1 MSAGS
6 FAAIIAAA
14 GTGSRFSSPDKPKQF
29 FEISGYPIYIWS
41 LLSLSTMDD
50 IDRVVLVSRESL
62 LEEMKATV
70 DSVFARR
77 GLGPYRKKIE
87 LVPGGDTRQD
97 SVRRGLAS
105 LAASPP
111 EFVLVH
117 DAARPFLTPALV
129 QAVIEEVTATG
140 ACTLA
145 LRVAD
150 TIKRVESGAI
160 VETLD
165 RSNLWAAH
173 TPQAGRYLWLRE
185 AHEQAASSGLTAT
198 DDAML
203 LEGIG
208 KRVTIVESRTHN
220 LKITV
225 PEDIDRAASF
235 SDILGQINDYAE
247 SKAIIKS

>member
-1 MSAGS
+1 MSHGS
-6 FAAIIAAA
+6 VAAIIAAA
-14 GTGSRFSSPDKPKQF
+14 GTGSRFSSDGRPKQF
-29 FEISGYPIYIWS
+29 FELGGYPIYIWS

-50 IDRVVLVSRESL
+50 IGLVVLVSRESL
-62 LEEMKATV
+62 LEEMKETV
-70 DSVFARR
+70 DSVFAER
-77 GLGPYRKKIE
+77 GLAASRKKIQ
-87 LVPGGDTRQD
+87 LVPGGDTRQE
-97 SVRRGLAS
+97 SVRLGLAS
-105 LAASPP
+105 LAAAPP

-117 DAARPFLTPALV
+117 DAARPFLTHALV

-145 LRVAD
+145 LKVAD
-150 TIKRVESGAI
+150 TIKKVESGAI
-160 VETLD
+160 IETLD

-185 AHEQAASSGLTAT
+185 AHEKAASSGLTAT

-203 LEGIG
+203 LEGTG
-208 KRVTIVESRTHN
+208 KRVTIVESRAHN

-235 SDILGQINDYAE
+235 ADILGQINDYA
-247 SKAIIKS
+247 